1 MVLEGVCM
9 LKLHVIFQGR
19 FLALMMAAALG
30 ACAQSQAPMTDAQ
43 LGAAVVAARQA
54 QTLRASA
61 PLDVGLPD
69 KLEATMAR
77 AALHHAQ
84 KTFEHPQAIKH
95 DSMMGSGQAR

>member
-1 MVLEGVCM
+1 M
-9 LKLHVIFQGR
+9 LKLHVFCQGR
-19 FLALMMAAALG
+19 FMVLMMTAALG

-61 PLDVGLPD
+61 PVDAGLPD
-69 KLEATMAR
+69 KLDATMAR

-84 KTFEHPQAIKH
+84 QTFGHPQAMMH
-95 DSMMGSGQAR
+95 GSMMGSGQGR